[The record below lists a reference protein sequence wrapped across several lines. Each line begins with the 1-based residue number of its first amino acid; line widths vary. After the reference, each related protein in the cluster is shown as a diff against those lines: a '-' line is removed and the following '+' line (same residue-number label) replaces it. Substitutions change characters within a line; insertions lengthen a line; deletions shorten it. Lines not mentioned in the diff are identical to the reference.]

1 MANVTTS
8 RIDDLN
14 AVITVELAKAE
25 YLPKVQ
31 KEINRYAQRA
41 QTKGFRPGKTP
52 TTLVKKMYGD
62 SFMLETVNEVVSE
75 KLQAYIQEN
84 GLKIFG
90 YPIASE
96 SQDRL
101 LDPRNPQDISINFDI
116 AFMPSFEIA
125 GLDTAFEFLDVTI
138 DPAQIDTEIETARK
152 KKGVENEITADIQE
166 GDMLTLKIKEVGG
179 SLEKEELMLST
190 NWLNEDM
197 KSVFLTQKK
206 GDHLQVNIFQLERET
221 SQEYVRK
228 YFLGLEEGDNR
239 EVNELFD
246 ATIIKVTRIEPAEL
260 NEVFFQENFGVA
272 THEEARKV
280 VEDMYK
286 KSYTQHAES
295 LLLRD
300 IQERILAE
308 TTIPLPDSFLK
319 RWLKA
324 ENKDLT
330 TEQVEEG
337 YEAFTFN
344 LKWSLI
350 RSKVFAD
357 ANISITQGDM
367 RDYYA
372 ERIKG
377 YLQGM
382 PVDDNFVNSLME
394 NIMKDEKKA
403 NELYE
408 DVAMERFFQALKEK
422 VSLDMK
428 ATSVAEFNVII
439 QEAQAR
445 AKREREEQG
454 ILAESAVEA

>member
-14 AVITVELAKAE
+14 AVITVELAKTE

-52 TTLVKKMYGD
+52 TTLVKKMHGD

-84 GLKIFG
+84 KLNIFG

-96 SQDRL
+96 SQDKL

-138 DPAQIDTEIETARK
+138 DPTQIDTEIETARK
-152 KKGVENEITADIQE
+152 KKGVENQITADIQE

-260 NEVFFQENFGVA
+260 NEAFFQENFGVA
-272 THEEARKV
+272 THEEARKT
-280 VEDMYK
+280 VEEMYK

-300 IQERILAE
+300 IQERILTE

-408 DVAMERFFQALKEK
+408 DVAMERFFQALKDK

-454 ILAESAVEA
+454 ILEESTEEA